1 MYFYTKTVMELFQ
14 LKLIPVGIDNLQLIP
29 DETRKQIY
37 DTARLMPE
45 GTAPPPS
52 QIDKKEKKFRIG
64 GLEFE
69 ALMRMLDN
77 AVS

>member
-1 MYFYTKTVMELFQ
+1 
-14 LKLIPVGIDNLQLIP
+14 
-29 DETRKQIY
+29 
-37 DTARLMPE
+37 MPE

-77 AVS
+77 AVSYSITVLTFK

>member
-1 MYFYTKTVMELFQ
+1 MT
-14 LKLIPVGIDNLQLIP
+14 VGIDNLVVIP
-29 DETRKQIY
+29 DETRKQVY
-37 DTARLMPE
+37 EAARRCPE

-52 QIDKKEKKFRIG
+52 ILGDKKEKKFRIG

-77 AVS
+77 AVSMYMICTENKYDKK